1 MSKVV
6 LITGTSTG
14 LGLSLAIKMA
24 ELGYCVYATM
34 RDLAKATPLQ
44 EAAERGAGLKVLP
57 LDVQNMDTIQRC
69 VDTIIREQGHIDIL
83 INNAGAG
90 FVKSTE
96 MASEAEIHWVMDVN
110 YLGVVRCTKAVLP
123 YMRKARSGRVVN
135 ISSVGGLV
143 GQPFNEL
150 YCAAKF
156 AVEGYTEAMAS
167 YIQPSFNILFTA
179 VEPGGI
185 YSEFANSILSQ
196 LQAEGGVPE
205 GDYRDVF
212 EQYLQ
217 SIQGRT
223 AEQTARLY
231 QSTEQVAQVVLQV
244 IESDQPPVR
253 VRTSTWANE
262 FCAYKTE
269 ADPSGKAQQKMVIDT
284 MLRRNP

>member
-44 EAAERGAGLKVLP
+44 EAAERGARLKVLP
-57 LDVQNMDTIQRC
+57 LDVQNMDSIQRC

-262 FCAYKTE
+262 FCVYKTE